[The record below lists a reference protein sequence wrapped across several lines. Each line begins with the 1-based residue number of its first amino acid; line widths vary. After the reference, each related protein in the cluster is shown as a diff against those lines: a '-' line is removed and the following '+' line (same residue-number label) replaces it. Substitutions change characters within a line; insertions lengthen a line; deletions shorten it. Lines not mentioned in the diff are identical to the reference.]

1 MKAELLKILRD
12 TDGYV
17 SGQQLCRHFNVSRT
31 SVWKTICQLR
41 EEGYLIEAVQNRGY
55 RLQESPELM
64 SGAEVRSRL
73 HTRWMGRECICLE
86 TVDSTN
92 TYARRL
98 AEEGAADGTLVLA
111 EEQTGGKGRRGRNW
125 SSPRGEQI
133 AMTLLLRPKIRPEH
147 ASRMT
152 LLMALAAARGIRRI
166 CGLESKIKWPNDLV
180 SGDKKIC
187 GILAEMNTEV
197 DYIHYVVIGT
207 GINVNQTEFP
217 EELRKTASSL
227 RLETGRSYSRAELA
241 ACIMDELEPVYET
254 FLKTEDLRDLY
265 QEYNELCVNC
275 GRQVRVLHP
284 KGAYTGTA
292 EGINQNGELLVR
304 REDGTVE
311 QVYAGEVSVRGL
323 YGYT

>member
-111 EEQTGGKGRRGRNW
+111 EEQTGGKGRWGRNIPLPVPGSPAPPRRPAGHTPRRPLSAAGAAGLPAALF
-125 SSPRGEQI
+125 SS
-133 AMTLLLRPKIRPEH
+133 
-147 ASRMT
+147 
-152 LLMALAAARGIRRI
+152 AA
-166 CGLESKIKWPNDLV
+166 P
-180 SGDKKIC
+180 
-187 GILAEMNTEV
+187 
-197 DYIHYVVIGT
+197 
-207 GINVNQTEFP
+207 QTVP
-217 EELRKTASSL
+217 
-227 RLETGRSYSRAELA
+227 
-241 ACIMDELEPVYET
+241 
-254 FLKTEDLRDLY
+254 
-265 QEYNELCVNC
+265 
-275 GRQVRVLHP
+275 
-284 KGAYTGTA
+284 
-292 EGINQNGELLVR
+292 
-304 REDGTVE
+304 
-311 QVYAGEVSVRGL
+311 
-323 YGYT
+323 